1 MCALSFAL
9 GLDNFCS
16 NRTTRIFSAVKTSC
30 LFAGRIFRGIF
41 NHCVTERRTVLEWGC
56 IAAVQPLGEE
66 VWLPSGC
73 FPALPSVRSEV
84 WRQANGGISSFQF
97 SESSN
102 AEVQTFLTPE
112 TCAKPVTSLLG
123 DEQTGGLSVRFGGCA
138 GIGEVAAW
146 C

>member
-1 MCALSFAL
+1 MLSVAL

-16 NRTTRIFSAVKTSC
+16 NRTARVFSAVKTPC

-41 NHCVTERRTVLEWGC
+41 NDSVTEVRTILKWGC

-73 FPALPSVRSEV
+73 FPALPSVRNEV
-84 WRQANGGISSFQF
+84 WRQANDEISPFQF

-102 AEVQTFLTPE
+102 AEVQTFLMPE
-112 TCAKPVTSLLG
+112 SCAKPVMSLLG
-123 DEQTGGLSVRFGGCA
+123 DEQVGALSGRFGG
-138 GIGEVAAW
+138 W
-146 C
+146 